1 MKNTKLCLF
10 ICFIA
15 VCLTSQAR
23 AEEIYEPSGTYL
35 FAQKDTCELFLDVY
49 EPSAGSVRTVG
60 DAQKPTVLF
69 MFGGGFMSGSRN
81 DKGYHEW
88 YRMLNEAGYRVVAID
103 YRLGLKGIK
112 NAGMNPSFIKNLRR
126 SIDLAVE
133 DLFSATLF
141 ILENSEEL
149 GIDPHNIVISGS
161 SAGAMTALQAEWEIC
176 NGRELAS
183 VLPEGFNYAGVMAF
197 SGAIFSNE
205 GSIKYAKM
213 ESCPTFM
220 CHGTADSIVPYTVIK
235 AFNLCFAGTDE
246 ITEAMKRQGGNYN
259 TFRFT
264 DHGHEIAN
272 GMVLNFNRE
281 IEFLE
286 LNVMQGLRRTID
298 ATVDDPRIT
307 VPSWAKGDFKS
318 IYKK

>member
-1 MKNTKLCLF
+1 
-10 ICFIA
+10 
-15 VCLTSQAR
+15 
-23 AEEIYEPSGTYL
+23 
-35 FAQKDTCELFLDVY
+35 
-49 EPSAGSVRTVG
+49 
-60 DAQKPTVLF
+60 
-69 MFGGGFMSGSRN
+69 MSGSRN

-197 SGAIFSNE
+197 SGAIFSDE
-205 GSIKYAKM
+205 GSIKFKKK
-213 ESCPTFM
+213 EPCPM
-220 CHGTADSIVPYTVIK
+220 MLCHGTADNIVPYTLIQ
-235 AFNLCFAGTDE
+235 AFNLCFAGTDPIAE
-246 ITEAMKRQGGNYN
+246 TLEKENRNYN
-259 TFRFT
+259 IYRFS
-264 DHGHEIAN
+264 DHGHDIAMAMPAII
-272 GMVLNFNRE
+272 GEELS
-281 IEFLE
+281 FLE
-286 LNVMQGLRRTID
+286 TNVTRGIRKNID
-298 ATVDDPRIT
+298 ATVDDERMVIPA
-307 VPSWAKGDFKS
+307 WAKARFTALFKKS
-318 IYKK
+318 GSEQ